1 MSIILAALVC
11 TAAVA
16 CDSSATEPNSGSAT
30 LPAFTTTSTPQAAPT
45 PGNTEPDVDYGR
57 LLLKASDLSDA
68 EDTFAVRS
76 TSPVPDGLPGAS
88 ALFVND
94 EDSRAISDTIVI
106 YPDAQTATKTL
117 RESLPAIDKIVTGG
131 TTRSVPVGADG
142 TIAVG
147 MTPDGTKAATL
158 LLFTEGPALV
168 RLEFESAPGDATTD
182 EFVVTVGKMQ
192 QIALRTGLHSPQ

>member
-1 MSIILAALVC
+1 M
-11 TAAVA
+11 A
-16 CDSSATEPNSGSAT
+16 CDSSIPDPNSAPPT
-30 LPAFTTTSTPQAAPT
+30 LPAFTTTSAPQSAPT
-45 PGNTEPDVDYGR
+45 SPKTGSDAGDGADYSR
-57 LLLKASDLSDA
+57 LLLKAADLSDA

-117 RESLPAIDKIVTGG
+117 RDSLPAIDKIVSGG

-142 TIAVG
+142 TMAVG
-147 MTPDGTKAATL
+147 TTPDGSKAATL

-182 EFVVTVGKMQ
+182 EFVVSVGKMQ
-192 QIALRTGLHSPQ
+192 QIALRTGLHPPQ